1 MRELSHVSFSSV
13 DASSIKEGL
22 CHSGAEEEENINL
35 LGVGIVLGCARGLV
49 RWV

>member
-1 MRELSHVSFSSV
+1 MREVSHVSFSSV

-35 LGVGIVLGCARGLV
+35 LGVGIVLGCVHGLEM
-49 RWV
+49 WV